1 MAYTTVDNVKSMFRG
16 IEIEPENVGSPEEN
30 TAVTTEEVERFID
43 EVDAEINGLLYDYYD
58 TPITGTNALL
68 IVGRISTYK
77 VAHIIKTI
85 LEATNENSDKKAD
98 VQTNLEKKA
107 NEMIDQI
114 IPHWDQKCCEWIDPR
129 LPLTDASMKAV
140 SPKTAAVFDSSVHE
154 PVIKKGGNNW

>member
-16 IEIEPENVGSPEEN
+16 ISIEPTTDDEQTD
-30 TAVTTEEVERFID
+30 TAVTTEDVERFID
-43 EVDAEINGLLYDYYD
+43 EVDAEINGLLYEYYE

-85 LEATNENSDKKAD
+85 LESTEQTSDKAAE

-107 NEMIDQI
+107 NQLIDQI
-114 IPHWDQKCCEWIDPR
+114 IPHWDPKCCEWVVAR
-129 LPLTDASMKAV
+129 LPLSDAEEKPV
-140 SPKTAAVFDSSVHE
+140 TPRTAAVFSSSEHD
-154 PVIKKGGNNW
+154 PVIKKGGDNW